1 MGALQPGMPSPA
13 MLPQNWHLL
22 IIDLKDCFFTIPLQK
37 EDTIK
42 AAQESHSLFHQ
53 AAKALHRQFKITW
66 TDAKGIVCTC
76 PQCSYHGS
84 GLSLGVNPRGLQ
96 SCEIWQ

>member
-13 MLPQNWHLL
+13 MLPQDWHLL
-22 IIDLKDCFFTIPLQK
+22 IIDLKDCFFYHFTTKRRHSPPVNSF
-37 EDTIK
+37 K

-66 TDAKGIVCTC
+66 TDAKVIVRTC
-76 PQCSYHGS
+76 PQCSHHGS
-84 GLSLGVNPRGLQ
+84 SLG
-96 SCEIWQ
+96 